1 MNSDPTKLERISGR
15 VNRMIEML
23 LFGLGASMA
32 LVVALQVL
40 FRYGLNQSLFWS
52 EELARFFLVWL
63 TFLGATVAYFRRLHP
78 GVDVLY
84 HRCPPTLRQAADVLV
99 HSVSLLLFLVMVV
112 YGWRFAHFVRLQI
125 TPALNLPK
133 WVVFGIVPL
142 SGLVLTLHAL
152 PRLIAAATGTHR
164 DH

>member
-1 MNSDPTKLERISGR
+1 MSPDPTVLEKISSR
-15 VNRMIEML
+15 VNRTIEML

-32 LVVALQVL
+32 FVVALQVL

-84 HRCPPTLRQAADVLV
+84 HRSPPALRQAADIVV
-99 HSVSLLLFLVMVV
+99 HSASLLLFLVMVV

-133 WVVFGIVPL
+133 WIVFGIVPV

-152 PRLIAAATGTHR
+152 PRLIAAASGTRR

>member
-1 MNSDPTKLERISGR
+1 MSPDTKRLERLSSRI
-15 VNRMIEML
+15 NRGIEVL
-23 LFGLGASMA
+23 VFGLGAAMA

-63 TFLGATVAYFRRLHP
+63 TFLGATVAYHRKLHP
-78 GVDVLY
+78 GVDVVY
-84 HRCPPTLRQAADVLV
+84 RRCPPALQQAVDVLV
-99 HSVSLLLFLVMVV
+99 HAASLLLFFVMIV
-112 YGWRFAHFVRLQI
+112 YGWRFAYFVRLQI

-133 WVVFGIVPL
+133 WIVFSIVPL
-142 SGLVLTLHAL
+142 SGLIFTLHAL
-152 PRLIAAATGTHR
+152 PRLISTISGSRR